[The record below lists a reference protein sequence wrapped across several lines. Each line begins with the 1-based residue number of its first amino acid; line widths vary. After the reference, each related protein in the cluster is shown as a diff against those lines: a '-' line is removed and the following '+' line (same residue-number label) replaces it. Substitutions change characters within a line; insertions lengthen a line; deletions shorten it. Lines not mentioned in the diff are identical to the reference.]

1 MIVIDVKL
9 LKFDS
14 GFPVVRTVIDL
25 KHANKELGSESFKD
39 LFSFMTEQQKAVLDK
54 FNGGKDIYIPY
65 KLLNNLLI
73 MPRFMFQFISDYL
86 TERNIEHVVNHKSH
100 VPIDKFAASCRV
112 GFGKLKIDI
121 FPDKISVIDKI
132 INELQLRHGLIVKLD
147 TGRGKSVIITEVTRR
162 TNMKA
167 NIIVKD
173 KTLQV
178 QIAKELHMAM
188 HLDDGNNDCDFPV
201 DEKGGGCISKSGGSY
216 CKHIAFLGGNKTKH
230 NTDLLE
236 SGNYKIL
243 ISVIN
248 SARTKPASFW
258 KQFGITFIDEC
269 QTCTPEKFSEI
280 FDTCQT
286 HYMVG
291 LSATPD
297 EKWNSI
303 MLEHNIGKIIDF
315 NPYIKSNGTVNGKV
329 YKIIYNGPP
338 EHTRRMVNS
347 KGIVSIAKMVE
358 QFMRDPERN
367 ELIINIIIEAVSKH
381 KYGFV
386 FAMRNDF
393 LRILKQMLDDECE
406 SRGITIKS
414 VVLCADSTNDE
425 RESAYNDADVV
436 FTNYA
441 FGTGLNIVRARFE
454 VHASPYKNGGKQITG
469 RILRKDFS
477 EERYY
482 YDIIDNRTQLRDQF
496 STRELLYNARGL
508 TIEDYHFINLSIK

>member
-9 LKFDS
+9 LKFDN
-14 GFPVVRTVIDL
+14 GPPVVRTVIDL
-25 KHANKELGSESFKD
+25 KHANKELGHESFKD

-65 KLLNNLLI
+65 RLLNNMLI

-86 TERNIEHVVNHKSH
+86 TEKNIEHEVKHKSH
-100 VPIDKFAASCRV
+100 VPIDKFISVYRA

-121 FPDKISVIDKI
+121 FPDKVKVIDKI
-132 INELQLRHGLIVKLD
+132 INELQSRHGLIVKLD
-147 TGRGKSVIITEVTRR
+147 TGKGKSVIISEITRR
-162 TNMKA
+162 LDMKT

-178 QIAKELHMAM
+178 QLAKEIHTAF
-188 HLDDGNNDCDFPV
+188 HLDNV
-201 DEKGGGCISKSGGSY
+201 DNCHIDECISKAGGSY
-216 CKHIAFLGGNKTKH
+216 CNYIAFLGGNKTKH

-248 SARTKPASFW
+248 SARVKPTSFW

-297 EKWNSI
+297 EKWNSV

-315 NPYIKSNGTVNGKV
+315 DPYINSNGVVNGKV
-329 YKIIYNGPP
+329 YKVVYNGPN
-338 EHTRRMVNS
+338 EYTRRMVNS

-358 QFMRDPERN
+358 QFMHDPQRN
-367 ELIINIIIEAVSKH
+367 ELIINIIIEAVNKH
-381 KYGFV
+381 KFGFV

-393 LRILKQMLDDECE
+393 LRILKQMLDCECDV
-406 SRGITIKS
+406 RDIAIKS
-414 VVLCADSTNDE
+414 VVLCADSSNDE

-469 RILRKDFS
+469 RILRKDFA

-482 YDIIDNRTQLRDQF
+482 YDIIDNKTQLREQF

-508 TIEDYHFINLSIK
+508 TIENYR

>member
-1 MIVIDVKL
+1 MIVVDVKL
-9 LKFDS
+9 LKFDNGS
-14 GFPVVRTVIDL
+14 PVVRTVIDL
-25 KHANKELGSESFKD
+25 KHANKELGTESFKD
-39 LFSFMTEQQKAVLDK
+39 LFSFMTEQQKAILDK

-73 MPRFMFQFISDYL
+73 MPRYMFQFISDYL
-86 TERNIEHVVNHKSH
+86 TEKNIEHVVNHKSH
-100 VPIDKFAASCRV
+100 VPIDKFISSYKA

-121 FPDKISVIDKI
+121 FPDKVRIIDKI
-132 INELQLRHGLIVKLD
+132 ISELQSRHGLIVKLD
-147 TGRGKSVIITEVTRR
+147 TGKGKSVIISEITRR
-162 TNMKA
+162 LNMKT

-178 QIAKELHMAM
+178 QLAKEIHAAF
-188 HLDDGNNDCDFPV
+188 HLDEDCCDRYI
-201 DEKGGGCISKSGGSY
+201 DDNTGKECISKAGGSY
-216 CKHIAFLGGNKTKH
+216 CKYIAFLGGNKTKH

-269 QTCTPEKFSEI
+269 QACTAEKFSEI

-297 EKWNSI
+297 EKWNSV

-315 NPYIKSNGTVNGKV
+315 DPYIKSNGTINGKV
-329 YKIIYNGPP
+329 YKIIYNGPA
-338 EHTRRMVNS
+338 EYTRRMVNS

-367 ELIINIIIEAVSKH
+367 RLITNIIIDAVEKH

-406 SRGITIKS
+406 VRGITINS

-469 RILRKDFS
+469 RILRKDFA

-508 TIEDYHFINLSIK
+508 VIENYPNQFES